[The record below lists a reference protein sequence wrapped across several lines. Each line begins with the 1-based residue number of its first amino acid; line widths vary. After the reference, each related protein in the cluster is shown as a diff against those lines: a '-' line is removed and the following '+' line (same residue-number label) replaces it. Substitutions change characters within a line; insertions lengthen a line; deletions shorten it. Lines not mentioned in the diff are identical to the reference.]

1 VTISARFVFL
11 CWMCAGA
18 ILWLIAAGCVAFGVT
33 SALGLGIQS
42 VSEWHEPLALD
53 LARAGTGIGVWL
65 TARRARKVPG
75 CERTRP
81 AVIVFAAITG
91 SVLGVLL
98 DDPFR
103 SWLRQAGE
111 TGTELFLED
120 AEILLPVA
128 GYGLGVLAGT
138 MFLAPTGETVDASSR
153 T

>member
-1 VTISARFVFL
+1 MTISARFVFL

-18 ILWLIAAGCVAFGVT
+18 ILWLIAAACVAFGVT

-42 VSEWHEPLALD
+42 MSGWHEPLALD
-53 LARAGTGIGVWL
+53 LARAGTGVGVWL

-81 AVIVFAAITG
+81 AVIAFAAIAG
-91 SVLGVLL
+91 AVLGVLL

-103 SWLRQAGE
+103 SWLRRAGE

-120 AEILLPVA
+120 AEVLLPVA

-138 MFLAPTGETVDASSR
+138 LFLAPPEDAVDGSSR